1 MALNAARS
9 VPLVHGI
16 QPSAQ
21 AAVWYKH
28 VHEMWKVSL
37 DSLRA
42 LSAFVA
48 GHWKPLRSVKLV
60 SYTLFKDKFFSF
72 GIYRFDAFDGGRI
85 EQLLRISTF
94 FPPWKATTF
103 VHDLRTRKI

>member
-1 MALNAARS
+1 MHQPITILALNAARS
-9 VPLVHGI
+9 VPLVHGV

-28 VHEMWKVSL
+28 VHEMWKVFL

-48 GHWKPLRSVKLV
+48 GHHQISGVLYSVPSGSKR
-60 SYTLFKDKFFSF
+60 TLS
-72 GIYRFDAFDGGRI
+72 
-85 EQLLRISTF
+85 EQ
-94 FPPWKATTF
+94 
-103 VHDLRTRKI
+103 